1 MTLDA
6 LRVIDSDT
14 HVEETE
20 QTWDFM
26 APEEA
31 ALRPTTGFPRNA
43 DPSRPAVR
51 YWLVDRHRRP
61 RPTRDDVA
69 VGTRVEA
76 RELLDIDV
84 RLRHMDELGVETH
97 VMYPTLFLA
106 EPAEHAEAELAWT
119 RSYNRWLAERCA
131 RSHGRLR
138 WVCIPPL
145 RNMDA
150 ALEELRFAKDH
161 GACGI
166 LKKGDLEA
174 GKWPADPY
182 NYPLYAEAE
191 RLDMPICFHLGS
203 GIPEFESSAVFS
215 YGRFMR
221 VSLSTI
227 NGIHSLIAHDVPKRF
242 PSLRVGCIEAGAS
255 WVPYVKY
262 DLLRLAERRAEATSL
277 SGLKFEARDDIFSA
291 NRIYVTCQVDEDL
304 PYVIGQ
310 MGDDNLL
317 VGSDYSHQDP
327 SKELGFVRKLRERA
341 ESGEISEE
349 TVRKIVYAN
358 PKKFYGL

>member
-1 MTLDA
+1 METVP
-6 LRVIDSDT
+6 VIDSDT

-20 QTWDFM
+20 ATWDFL
-26 APEEA
+26 APDEQ
-31 ALRPTTGFPRNA
+31 ALRPTTGLPSKP
-43 DPSRPAVR
+43 DPTRPPVR
-51 YWLVDRHRRP
+51 YWIVGGHRRP
-61 RPTRDDVA
+61 RPTRDDAA

-76 RELLDIDV
+76 RELLDIDI
-84 RLRHMDELGVETH
+84 RLRHMDELGIATQV
-97 VMYPTLFLA
+97 VYPTLFLA

-138 WVCIPPL
+138 WVCIPPVRSL
-145 RNMDA
+145 EQ
-150 ALEELRFAKDH
+150 ALAELRRAKEH
-161 GACGI
+161 GACGV

-182 NYPLYAEAE
+182 FYPLYDEAQ

-203 GIPEFESSAVFS
+203 GIPDFPSSDVFS

-221 VSLSTI
+221 VSLSVL
-227 NGIHSLIAHDVPKRF
+227 NGIESLISHDIPAKF
-242 PSLRVGCIEAGAS
+242 PTLRWGAVEAGAS

-262 DLLRLAERRAEATSL
+262 HVQRLHERRKDAQELA
-277 SGLKFEARDDIFSA
+277 GVAFYAGEDVFKA
-291 NRIYVTCQVDEDL
+291 NRIYVTVQVDEDL
-304 PYVIGQ
+304 PYIIEQ

-327 SKELGFVRKLRERA
+327 SKELGFVQRLQARA
-341 ESGEISEE
+341 AAGEISEAS
-349 TVRKIVYAN
+349 VRKIVYDN
-358 PKKFYGL
+358 PKAFYGL